1 MENFTT
7 ENRYVELYNEVRA
20 VIKCMKAVFYRPD
33 YQKLLMCPLIKHAAK
48 PLKHLTELL
57 KHSAEL
63 LKHSAGLLRI

>member
-33 YQKLLMCPLIKHAAK
+33 YQKLLMCPLIKR
-48 PLKHLTELL
+48 T
-57 KHSAEL
+57 S
-63 LKHSAGLLRI
+63 